1 MPLANEK
8 GKMKI
13 LFIVTGAGDSFY
25 CGNCFRDNL
34 QANAL
39 RSAGHD
45 VVIMPLYLPLKDM
58 SFEADTP
65 LFFPATSY
73 FLSQKYF
80 KKRSLPRWMGKVL
93 DSNIVLNIA
102 ASMSGSTTSE
112 GLENLT
118 LSMIYG
124 DDSAFGQ
131 QAQSIVDWIKDHE
144 RPDIIHLS
152 STLVI
157 GIAKAIKHAIDI
169 PIVCSLQDEEVW
181 IDKLEKKYADIA
193 WQGIIDNIQYIN
205 HFVTT
210 SEFYKRM
217 ITTRFPQIKD
227 VSVVYSGVD
236 TAKYA
241 CDSYPS
247 NPVIGFFYHMNEE
260 NGLGILVDAFVKLK
274 QKGPFDV
281 LRLKIGGGYTSS
293 DKKFLNKLRRK
304 LAPFKDKVDW
314 HETYSLNE
322 HADFYGA
329 ITAIC
334 VPLTFDESIG
344 LYLCEAFAAG
354 RPAIEP
360 ATGSF
365 GEIVGDAGVIYEK
378 NNPEHLADAIELL
391 LTDEEKFNKCRI
403 NALHLS
409 AVRYNNVVLASGL
422 SNIYKQLIV

>member
-1 MPLANEK
+1 
-8 GKMKI
+8 MKI
-13 LFIVTGAGDSFY
+13 LFIVPGAGDSFY

-45 VVIMPLYLPLKDM
+45 VVIMPLYLPLKDL
-58 SFEADTP
+58 SFQADTP
-65 LFFPATSY
+65 LFFPATSF

-80 KKRSLPRWMGKVL
+80 KKRSLPRWMEKIL
-93 DSNIVLNIA
+93 DSDFVLNIA
-102 ASMSGSTTSE
+102 ASLSGSTTSE
-112 GLENLT
+112 GLEGLT

-124 DDSAFGQ
+124 DGSSFRQ
-131 QAQSIVDWIKDHE
+131 QVQNIVDWIKDHE
-144 RPDIIHLS
+144 SPDIIHLS

-157 GIAKAIKHAIDI
+157 GIAKAIRQVIDI

-181 IDKLEKKYADIA
+181 IDKLEKKYADVA
-193 WQGIIDNIQYIN
+193 WRGIIDNIQYVN
-205 HFVTT
+205 RFVTT

-236 TAKYA
+236 TEKYS

-247 NPVIGFFYHMNEE
+247 TPVIGFFYRMNEE
-260 NGLGILVDAFVKLK
+260 NGLEILVDAFISLK
-274 QKGPFDV
+274 QKSGFDN
-281 LRLKIGGGYTSS
+281 LRLRIGGGYTSS
-293 DKKFLNKLRRK
+293 DKKFLNKMRK
-304 LAPFKDKVDW
+304 KLVPYKAAVDW
-314 HETYSLNE
+314 CEIYSLNE
-322 HADFYGA
+322 HAKFYKE

-365 GEIVGDAGVIYEK
+365 SEIVGDAGIIYEK
-378 NNPEHLADAIELL
+378 NTSDCLANAIEQLLSDEALHVRCRENALRLSATRYNKDTLADELQ
-391 LTDEEKFNKCRI
+391 K
-403 NALHLS
+403 
-409 AVRYNNVVLASGL
+409 
-422 SNIYKQLIV
+422 IYLKIKNQSTG